1 MGTKV
6 QNLRGVDLAKF
17 IFAILVV
24 GIHTSPFEAY
34 SEFGN
39 FVFIDIISGLAVPF
53 FFMTSCYFFF
63 SKLTFENG
71 KIKKCKENFSRFK
84 KYFIRIL
91 ILYLLWSAVYL
102 IWQIFDWINTGWFS
116 TAAFID
122 YVKSAVVSSS
132 YYHLWYILSL
142 LYVIPIMY
150 FLLRHISKKVFAVI
164 MAVVYFA
171 GVVFYTFG
179 EQYAP
184 DILVKIW
191 QFVPTSVVSVLLILP
206 SVTSCLFVDKIK
218 LKSSVSFL
226 LFTGFYVLFAIESV
240 LVYLYTE
247 RTANSQYMFLIVP
260 TIYFLF
266 VWLKNCDIKI
276 SDKTSVMLRNVS
288 SLTYFLYP
296 MVINLFGLVVAREKV
311 ESVMYFCIIAILTLA
326 LGFVLSGISKK
337 VKILNYFM

>member
-1 MGTKV
+1 
-6 QNLRGVDLAKF
+6 
-17 IFAILVV
+17 
-24 GIHTSPFEAY
+24 
-34 SEFGN
+34 
-39 FVFIDIISGLAVPF
+39 
-53 FFMTSCYFFF
+53 
-63 SKLTFENG
+63 
-71 KIKKCKENFSRFK
+71 
-84 KYFIRIL
+84 
-91 ILYLLWSAVYL
+91 
-102 IWQIFDWINTGWFS
+102 
-116 TAAFID
+116 
-122 YVKSAVVSSS
+122 
-132 YYHLWYILSL
+132 
-142 LYVIPIMY
+142 
-150 FLLRHISKKVFAVI
+150 

-288 SLTYFLYP
+288 SLTYFLHP